1 MDFVPQNPK
10 QREKTGVTA
19 MVTPVSCPF
28 GWLFPLSK
36 HLPYRGRPEGLSFY
50 YSLVYLS
57 TKALNSVEAFDYA
70 LCDGELVRL
79 GGQRPSFTDLKKGS
93 DNFHIVTLPMEES
106 MAAFCAAAG
115 KKAAARPALSTKARA
130 GWI

>member
-1 MDFVPQNPK
+1 M
-10 QREKTGVTA
+10 
-19 MVTPVSCPF
+19 
-28 GWLFPLSK
+28 
-36 HLPYRGRPEGLSFY
+36 
-50 YSLVYLS
+50 YLS

-79 GGQRPSFTDLKKGS
+79 GGRRPSFTDLKKGS
-93 DNFHIVTLPMEES
+93 ENFHIVTLPMEES